1 MGKLYIVATPIG
13 NLEDI
18 TLRALRIL
26 NEVNFIAAEDTRV
39 TRKLLSRYNIHTKL
53 ISFHDK
59 NEQRKIP
66 YIIRALSVGDVA
78 LVSDAGTP
86 VLNDPGYP
94 LLLMVR
100 KNSIPI
106 VPVPGPSALTTTVSV
121 SSIPTNQFI
130 FLGFLPRKTR
140 QRRNELSE
148 FLTEPRSLF
157 MFESPYRLVET
168 LNDILDVLGDRWV
181 CISRELT
188 KFHEE
193 IFNGK
198 VSEATTHFQ
207 RPIGEFSLIIS
218 GYTKPNSVTQKDL
231 ATDALLELRRQGR
244 GARESASEIAKITTL
259 SRRDLYRLWLDLP
272 PNQSMNDEPN
282 ELEQ

>member
-1 MGKLYIVATPIG
+1 
-13 NLEDI
+13 
-18 TLRALRIL
+18 
-26 NEVNFIAAEDTRV
+26 
-39 TRKLLSRYNIHTKL
+39 
-53 ISFHDK
+53 
-59 NEQRKIP
+59 
-66 YIIRALSVGDVA
+66 
-78 LVSDAGTP
+78 
-86 VLNDPGYP
+86 
-94 LLLMVR
+94 
-100 KNSIPI
+100 
-106 VPVPGPSALTTTVSV
+106 
-121 SSIPTNQFI
+121 
-130 FLGFLPRKTR
+130 
-140 QRRNELSE
+140 
-148 FLTEPRSLF
+148 

-244 GARESASEIAKITTL
+244 GARESASEIAKTTTL